1 MHLIH
6 DDLNAAAREAAASHL
21 IAQSIR
27 DVQPKPT
34 GCTGSCNQ
42 GRLCDCAP
50 DYEELPR
57 PSADDTRVRLIFW
70 RGVALMY
77 AAIALAFLIRWL
89 FF

>member
-1 MHLIH
+1 MILIT
-6 DDLNAAAREAAASHL
+6 DLEAEQQRVL
-21 IAQSIR
+21 KT
-27 DVQPKPT
+27 PL

-77 AAIALAFLIRWL
+77 AAIGLAFLIRWL